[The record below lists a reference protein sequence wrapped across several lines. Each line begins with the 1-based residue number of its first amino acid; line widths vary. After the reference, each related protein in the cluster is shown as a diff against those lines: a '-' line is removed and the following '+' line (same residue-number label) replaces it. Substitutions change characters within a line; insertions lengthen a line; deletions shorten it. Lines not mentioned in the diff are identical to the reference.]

1 MTKSPTDSTGRTLK
15 LRGFD
20 MYVETRGT
28 GEPLLL
34 LHGFAGCGGDWKHV
48 FDLDALA
55 RRHRLIVPDAR
66 GHGRSTNPDGTFTHR
81 ACAADLLALLDALEL
96 PRVRAIGLSMG
107 ANTLLHAAFT
117 ARERI
122 EAMVL
127 VSATLYYPA
136 QARAI
141 MRLAGREDQP
151 PEQWEIMRARHAHG
165 DEQIRALWRHAG
177 GFADSYDDMSL
188 TPPHLAAI
196 AARTLIVYGDRDP
209 LYPIEMALEMYRA
222 LPQAA
227 LCVVPGGG
235 HGPIFGERER
245 SEFSDTAMAF
255 LNQ

>member
-1 MTKSPTDSTGRTLK
+1 MTESPIGQTLK
-15 LRGFD
+15 LRGFE
-20 MYVETRGT
+20 MYVETRGA

-34 LHGFAGCGGDWKHV
+34 LHGFTGGGGDWKHV

-81 ACAADLLALLDALEL
+81 ACAADVLALLDALEL
-96 PRVRAIGLSMG
+96 PRVRAIGLSLG
-107 ANTLLHAAFT
+107 GNTLLHAAFT

-127 VSATLYYPA
+127 VSATMYYPA

-141 MRLAGREDQP
+141 MRQAGPENQP
-151 PEQWEIMRARHAHG
+151 PDQWAIMRARHAHG
-165 DEQIRALWRHAG
+165 DEQIRSLWRQAA
-177 GFADSYDDMSL
+177 GFADSYDDMNL

-209 LYPIEMALEMYRA
+209 LYPIEMAVDMYRA
-222 LPQAA
+222 LPHAA
-227 LCVVPGGG
+227 LRVVHGGG

-245 SEFSDTAMAF
+245 PEFADAAMAF
-255 LNQ
+255 LDQ